1 MKKTIPLLII
11 GFLIVQ
17 GVSTIAVEKN
27 DYSKMNI
34 SENYIFSEINIF
46 EANNDYISIK
56 LEDATSYLLETGDPM
71 LPKISKVFTLP
82 FGSYVENIEVEYK
95 NLETFEI
102 DGIIKP
108 APKPVIDGSTE
119 NPMVNPSEVYSI
131 DSFYPTQDFSYYQKV
146 GLEKGEHVVF
156 LSIHC
161 YPIKYNPVQK
171 TLTYSDE
178 IEIKISYNKPIQPVS
193 FADNYDLLIIAPS
206 EFASSI
212 QPLIDH
218 KNSVEVQ
225 TYLLT
230 LDEIYSDFSSGRN
243 DQEKIK
249 LAIKDAVETQGI
261 NYVLLVGGLEGQ
273 SKNWYLPV
281 IYGQSL
287 SENGYISDLYYSD
300 LYKMVD
306 DEVVFEDW
314 DSNGNGDF
322 AEFGMFTKDLIDGAP
337 DVYIGRL
344 ACRSVSQVDTMV
356 DKIISYEATKADD
369 SWFKNMLLI
378 GGDTYPES
386 TGGGFEAEIDTE
398 LSSSHMTDFNHIKLW
413 ASLETLTGKD
423 DTEEG
428 INQGAG
434 FIHMAGH
441 ANPASLVTFP
451 PFDAQKEEKIVIMA
465 MYDLYD
471 FGHSFPKLNNN
482 EKQPIIVVGGCH
494 NSQFNVSLANMIE
507 GILAYGIN
515 GYFFSSPMKFFYM
528 EWIPKCWSWW
538 LISQPTDGAIAIM
551 GNTGLGMGIWDFDYV
566 TGLDGWL
573 FPRYFYHY
581 GQEDEYN
588 VGMAHSSAITDYV
601 NEFDINKDGED
612 RQMIQQW
619 ALLGDPSLLP
629 GGY

>member
-11 GFLIVQ
+11 GILIIQ
-17 GVSTIAVEKN
+17 GVSTLAVEKN
-27 DYSKMNI
+27 DYSTMNI
-34 SENYIFSEINIF
+34 SEKYVFSEINIL
-46 EANNDYISIK
+46 ETNNDYISIK

-71 LPKISKVFTLP
+71 LPKISKIYTLP
-82 FGSYVENIEVEYK
+82 FGSYVENVEVEYK
-95 NLETFEI
+95 NLETIEI

-119 NPMVNPSEVYSI
+119 NPMVSPSEVYSI

-156 LSIHC
+156 LSVHC

-178 IEIKISYNKPIQPVS
+178 IEIKISYNKPTQPVL
-193 FADNYDLLIIAPS
+193 FTDNYDLLIIAPS
-206 EFASSI
+206 DFSSSL

-218 KNSVEVQ
+218 KNSVEMQ

-230 LDEIYSDFSSGRN
+230 LDEIYSIFSSGRN

-261 NYVLLVGGLEGQ
+261 NYVLLVGGLKGQ

-287 SENGYISDLYYSD
+287 SEDGYISDLYYSD

-322 AEFGMFTKDLIDGAP
+322 AEFGMFTKDIIDGAP

-344 ACRSVSQVDTMV
+344 ACRSKTQVDTIV

-398 LSSSHMTDFNHIKLW
+398 LSSTHMTDFNHIKLW

-423 DTEEG
+423 DAEGG

-451 PFDAQKEEKIVIMA
+451 PFDALKEEKITIMA

-507 GILAYGIN
+507 GIRAYGIN
-515 GYFFSSPMKFFYM
+515 GYFFSAPMKFFYM

-551 GNTGLGMGIWDFDYV
+551 GNTGLGMGLWDFDYV

-573 FPRYFYHY
+573 LPRYFYHY
-581 GQEDEYN
+581 GQENEYN
-588 VGMAHSSAITDYV
+588 VGMSHSSAITDYV
-601 NEFDINKDGED
+601 NEFDINNDGGD